1 MGRGS
6 SARVDIS
13 RRRSDKF
20 GPDYAAVTFIFIE
33 ILHPNDHP
41 YFSIGRD
48 FAATLLPLL
57 LPDKGACSRG
67 PPSQHRSRG
76 LITLDVEEEEED
88 DREGN

>member
-1 MGRGS
+1 MARSLDTLSGLREGVGGRGS

-41 YFSIGRD
+41 YFPIGRD
-48 FAATLLPLL
+48 FASSFLP
-57 LPDKGACSRG
+57 SR
-67 PPSQHRSRG
+67 
-76 LITLDVEEEEED
+76 
-88 DREGN
+88 